1 MSQATQAAIDRTKP
15 NADVAGALLA
25 LLYKNAPLGSIVIVT
40 VASILYWLQRGL
52 SHATWAAL
60 WLAYMVLAA
69 LGRYWLA
76 RAYQRRH
83 REIPSNADSADDD
96 IARWRM
102 RFRLGLSASCAGW
115 VATLFLF
122 LPSNEPAYQLT
133 TATVLAGMAAGGVG
147 VLSSD
152 RVSIIIM
159 IVSTVLLGSLVMFSF
174 NTPIAIGFGL
184 MGLLIS
190 AGLGNSANNMHVALV
205 EALYLAHEKSR
216 IADAL
221 ETANQSIAQNNLW
234 LENEIN
240 ERIKV
245 ESALV
250 NAKDA
255 AEAANRA
262 KSAFLANMSHELRTP
277 LNGIVGFVD
286 LLGTSPLNAEQQQQ
300 VRMIKTSADALHDVI
315 SDVLDFSKIEAGRM
329 NLHIASVA
337 ITPLLTT
344 SLDIVR
350 PKATTK
356 ALDLILNIAPDM
368 PSHIK
373 TDAVKL
379 RQVLLNFLGNA
390 VKFSLTGEVTLT
402 ATFATSTDGTGGTL
416 TLIIRDTGIGMTAE
430 TLEKIFHPF
439 TQADNSDTRRFGGTG
454 LGLSISKQ
462 LIALM
467 NGTLTLESETGVG
480 TVVTV
485 CLPVEV

>member
-1 MSQATQAAIDRTKP
+1 MNQAAIDRTKP
-15 NADVAGALLA
+15 NPEVARALLG
-25 LLYKNAPLGSIVIVT
+25 LLYKNAPLGSIVIIT
-40 VASILYWLQRGL
+40 VALILYWLQRGL
-52 SHATWAAL
+52 SHPVWAAV

-69 LGRYWLA
+69 LGRYLLA
-76 RAYQRRH
+76 RAYHR
-83 REIPSNADSADDD
+83 REIPSNADSINNDT
-96 IARWRM
+96 ARWRM
-102 RFRLGLSASCAGW
+102 RFRLGLCASCAGW

-122 LPSNEPAYQLT
+122 LPSNMPAYQLT

-152 RVSIIIM
+152 RVSTVIM
-159 IVSTVLLGSLVMFSF
+159 IVSTVLLGSLVMFTI
-174 NTPIAIGFGL
+174 NTPITIGFGL
-184 MGLLIS
+184 MGILIS
-190 AGLGNSANNMHVALV
+190 IGLGNSANNMHMALL
-205 EALYLAHEKSR
+205 EALYLADEKSR
-216 IADAL
+216 IVNAL
-221 ETANQSIAQNNLW
+221 ETANQSIAQNNIL

-277 LNGIVGFVD
+277 LNGVVGFVD
-286 LLGTSPLNAEQQQQ
+286 LLSTSPLNAEQQQQ
-300 VRMIKTSADALHDVI
+300 VQMIKTSADALHDVI

-329 NLHIASVA
+329 TLHIGSVA
-337 ITPLLTT
+337 ITPLLT
-344 SLDIVR
+344 SSMDIVR

-356 ALDLILNIAPDM
+356 SLDLILNIAPDM

-390 VKFSLTGEVTLT
+390 VKFSLAGEVTLT
-402 ATFATSTDGTGGTL
+402 ATFTAAFAKSTNATSGTL
-416 TLIIRDTGIGMTAE
+416 TLVIRDTGIGMTDE
-430 TLEKIFHPF
+430 TLAKIFQPF

-467 NGTLTLESETGVG
+467 NGTLTLESQTGVG